1 MSAFAN
7 LVGALL
13 LRGICALGLCL
24 VFALLLRLLPR
35 LTTSE
40 QGGESSDSG
49 GESEAVI
56 GLTASALLLATL
68 PLPTFG
74 LELPLLGLVVA
85 GPLYDPLL
93 AILLLPLASLGL
105 WRSRLSAVEWLRA
118 YLPAAVGLLAAN
130 IARGEQGWLVRLLAL
145 VACLPLLLAAGG
157 CGGVGGGLA
166 AGAGWLA
173 MAGLLLTSLLPGVGG
188 SLTLV
193 GLYLA
198 VAFALVPLAQLAAHR
213 LPADS
218 YLWVAALLAGLLGL
232 LAT

>member
-7 LVGALL
+7 LVAALL

-24 VFALLLRLLPR
+24 VFALLLQLLPR
-35 LTTSE
+35 RASSE
-40 QGGESSDSG
+40 RGGESSDSG
-49 GESEAVI
+49 GEREAVI
-56 GLTASALLLATL
+56 GLAASALLLATL
-68 PLPTFG
+68 SLPAFG

-105 WRSRLSAVEWLRA
+105 WRSRVSAVEWLRA
-118 YLPAAVGLLAAN
+118 YLPAAVGLLATN
-130 IARGEQGWLVRLLAL
+130 FARGETVAVVRLLAL
-145 VACLPLLLAAGG
+145 FACLPLLLAAGR
-157 CGGVGGGLA
+157 GVRGGLA

-173 MAGLLLTSLLPGVGG
+173 MAGLLLTSLLPGSGG
-188 SLTLV
+188 SLTIV
-193 GLYLA
+193 ALYLA
-198 VAFALVPLAQLAAHR
+198 IAFALVPLAQLAAHC

-218 YLWVAALLAGLLGL
+218 YLWVGALLAGLLAL